1 MREKP
6 DFGTF
11 DRKTTQF
18 SELNELRFRRVL
30 QAAVANKYSYSISFG
45 RGSQV
50 LFSHFW
56 AFSLAIQTIKPLPP
70 LIC

>member
-6 DFGTF
+6 GFGIV
-11 DRKTTQF
+11 DSKTTQF
-18 SELNELRFRRVL
+18 SELNELRFRRVK
-30 QAAVANKYSYSISFG
+30 QTAVAYQHSCSISFG
-45 RGSQV
+45 EGSQV

-56 AFSLAIQTIKPLPP
+56 AFSLAIQPLKPLSP